1 MPPTIR
7 IATFN
12 LRNASDRWL
21 ERAPMLLDQF
31 VALAPDV
38 IGVQE
43 IHVPTRQ
50 GEWIVRKVNARLPEG
65 ERPYALHQANKTGF
79 ERLREGI
86 GIITRLE
93 AVHAGTLDLRG
104 GHRVA
109 QRVRLRDG
117 DGREFDVYN
126 THLHH
131 RAESGA
137 LRLAQAQRILA
148 WMREH
153 DDVPAILTGD
163 LNCTPGSPP
172 VRTFTDAGMR
182 SAYTL
187 VHGREPDGTVPAP
200 LNSEWGQPPKTI
212 DYILVSE
219 GIRVHGARIV
229 FDAVDP
235 HDARLSASDHYGIT
249 AVISFT

>member
-1 MPPTIR
+1 VPPTIR
-7 IATFN
+7 VATLN

-50 GEWIVRKVNARLPEG
+50 GEWIVRKVNERLPEAP
-65 ERPYALHQANKTGF
+65 RYALHQVNKTGF

-86 GIITRLE
+86 GIISRLE
-93 AVHAGTLDLRG
+93 TVNAGSLDLRG

-109 QRVRLRDG
+109 QRVRLRG
-117 DGREFDVYN
+117 AGGREFDVYN

-137 LRLAQAQRILA
+137 LRLAQAKRIVA

-153 DDVPAILTGD
+153 DDVPRVLVGD
-163 LNCTPGSPP
+163 LNAIPDSPP
-172 VRTFTDAGMR
+172 VRALLESGLR
-182 SAYTL
+182 CAYAD
-187 VHGREPDGTVPAP
+187 VHGREPEGTVPAP
-200 LNSEWGQPPKTI
+200 LNSEWGTPPKTI
-212 DYILVSE
+212 DYILVS
-219 GIRVHGARIV
+219 GDVRVHDARIV

-235 HDARLSASDHYGIT
+235 HDDRLSASDHYGI
-249 AVISFT
+249 AAEISLA